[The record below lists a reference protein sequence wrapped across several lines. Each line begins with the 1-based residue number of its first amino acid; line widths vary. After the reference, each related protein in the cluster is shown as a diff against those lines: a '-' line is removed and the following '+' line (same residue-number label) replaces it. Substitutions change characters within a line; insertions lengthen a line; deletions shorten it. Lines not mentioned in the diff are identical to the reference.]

1 MATMMTMAEINGA
14 LEKLADNYELRHN
27 KNYVAAVF
35 LAVQRMPNRSKLM
48 RRLEDVLRIQYDNN
62 TKMHFAIN

>member
-14 LEKLADNYELRHN
+14 LEKLADNYEFRHN

-35 LAVQRMPNRSKLM
+35 LAAQRMPNRSKLM

>member
-35 LAVQRMPNRSKLM
+35 LAAQRMPNRSKLM